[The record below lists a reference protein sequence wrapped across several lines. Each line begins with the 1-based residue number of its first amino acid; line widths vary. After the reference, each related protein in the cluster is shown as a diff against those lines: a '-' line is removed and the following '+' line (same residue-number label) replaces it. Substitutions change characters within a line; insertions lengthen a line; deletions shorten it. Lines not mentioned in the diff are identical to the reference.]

1 MLHASLGRMN
11 AYDIQY
17 SVGFLRC
24 LSLYSRQCEG
34 LETWDKR
41 EVQFPR
47 FFILWAYEYTILL
60 MGWIGELKDI
70 NCNIMGNLT
79 KKQIV
84 ESLIEGV
91 IFFFAFVMFL
101 FLLGEKDGYYKY
113 HLNFDVGGIEGLC
126 FFSFV
131 FSVIL
136 VNVVLRRIRKQESN
150 VSLISFIYSVIT
162 TFMVYALVDE
172 GSGDDYL
179 DYSSFP
185 LLFLVMIA
193 SWVII
198 RYIQTQKQN
207 L

>member
-1 MLHASLGRMN
+1 M
-11 AYDIQY
+11 D
-17 SVGFLRC
+17 
-24 LSLYSRQCEG
+24 
-34 LETWDKR
+34 
-41 EVQFPR
+41 
-47 FFILWAYEYTILL
+47 
-60 MGWIGELKDI
+60 
-70 NCNIMGNLT
+70 NLT

-91 IFFFAFVMFL
+91 IFFFVFVMFL
-101 FLLGEKDGYYKY
+101 FLLGEKEGPY
-113 HLNFDVGGIEGLC
+113 HGLEYSDIGGIEGLC

-162 TFMVYALVDE
+162 TFMVYALAYE
-172 GSGDDYL
+172 EYGDYYF

>member
-1 MLHASLGRMN
+1 MRRPS
-11 AYDIQY
+11 
-17 SVGFLRC
+17 
-24 LSLYSRQCEG
+24 
-34 LETWDKR
+34 TWDKR

-47 FFILWAYEYTILL
+47 FFIEYIILL
-60 MGWIGELKDI
+60 TVWIGELKGKISDDI
-70 NCNIMGNLT
+70 MDNLT

-101 FLLGEKDGYYKY
+101 FLLGEKDWYYKY

-162 TFMVYALVDE
+162 TFMVYALVHE